1 MCIRDSGVHRPKR
14 PNVEHFDDTHWYN
27 GSGQPMPD
35 RYMEGSWRSAPDSI
49 GYDLVQINHYALK
62 SCESYLV
69 KKARGRAHHG
79 GESLG
84 LEYWQKM
91 NHNRVEDRSIDA
103 IRPRK
108 EVIYKELMA
117 DKELA
122 ALHDACCQNHR
133 KLIDELRATPDFND
147 CLLYTS
153 PSPRD

>member
-1 MCIRDSGVHRPKR
+1 MFQREIWGHIGVHRPKR

-133 KLIDELRATPDFND
+133 KLIDELRATPDFNELMQH
-147 CLLYTS
+147 LL
-153 PSPRD
+153 P